1 MKKSIVVL
9 VMVGL
14 LSSMSMPAFAFKQL
28 NDKFNEIHNAAD
40 EKDVPAATKDAIKEA
55 KCNLCHVAGPDKK
68 KRNPYGQALSK
79 QFKETKFDLA
89 DFKKEPNK
97 YTDKLKEIFKKVGE
111 EKAGKTDKTFAA
123 RMKDGMLPGG
133 DKEGKGLE

>member
-14 LSSMSMPAFAFKQL
+14 LSSMSMPAFAIKPL
-28 NDKFNEIHNAAD
+28 NDKFTEIYNAAD
-40 EKDVPAATKDAIKEA
+40 EKDVPAATKDAFKEA
-55 KCNLCHVAGPDKK
+55 KCNICHAGADKK
-68 KRNPYGQALSK
+68 KRNPYGQAVGK
-79 QFKETKFDLA
+79 QLKETKFDLA
-89 DFKKEPNK
+89 DFKKNPNN

-123 RMKDGMLPGG
+123 RMKEGMLPGG
-133 DKEGKGLE
+133 DKDGKGLE

>member
-9 VMVGL
+9 VMFGL
-14 LSSMSMPAFAFKQL
+14 LGSLSMPAFAIKPL
-28 NDKFNEIHNAAD
+28 NDKFNEIYGAAD
-40 EKDVPAATKDAIKEA
+40 EKDVPAATKELAKEA
-55 KCNLCHVAGPDKK
+55 KCNVCHIAGPDKK
-68 KRNPYGQALSK
+68 KRNPYGVAVAKEL
-79 QFKETKFDLA
+79 KETKFDLA

-123 RMKDGMLPGG
+123 RMKEGMLPGG

>member
-14 LSSMSMPAFAFKQL
+14 LGSMSLPAFAIKPL
-28 NDKFNEIHNAAD
+28 NDKMLEIYKD
-40 EKDVPAATKDAIKEA
+40 SEDVPAAGKEALKDA
-55 KCNLCHVAGPDKK
+55 KCMVCHLPGPDKK
-68 KRNPYGQALSK
+68 KRNAYGIALA
-79 QFKETKFDLA
+79 KELKESKFDLKA
-89 DFKKEPNK
+89 FKDEPNK

-123 RMKDGMLPGG
+123 RMKEGMLPGG